1 VTRAFLIAV
10 LVAAVAACSPGSPAT
25 SPPAAPSPTPTAAT
39 TPPSEPTAAQPTLT
53 PGTPVDATPRA
64 TPSPADTSP
73 TASSPQPAPASPVQG
88 STDVDLTRVGTG
100 TTPDGWQEV
109 TSADGEC
116 RLAVPADW
124 LTDIIPG
131 SASSPGL
138 EATAFIAGEQFS
150 GWPEYVQRVDE
161 TLIPGHEVLLSTDD
175 AFLIRSALTAGDLSY
190 VLAINRGTGACSVLV
205 SVRPNAL
212 DAYAGVAAEM
222 LQTLAAVP

>member
-1 VTRAFLIAV
+1 MRGPLLAAV
-10 LVAAVAACSPGSPAT
+10 LVVVVVACSPGSPAT
-25 SPPAAPSPTPTAAT
+25 SPTAAPSPTPTAAT
-39 TPPSEPTAAQPTLT
+39 IPPSEPTAAQPTPT
-53 PGTPVDATPRA
+53 SAAPVEATPTETPPPATTSPGTGTPLL
-64 TPSPADTSP
+64 
-73 TASSPQPAPASPVQG
+73 APASPARG

-100 TTPDGWQEV
+100 TTPGGWQEI
-109 TSADGEC
+109 TSADGAC

-150 GWPEYVQRVDE
+150 GWPEYVERVDE
-161 TLIPGHEVLLSTDD
+161 SLIPGHEILLATDD
-175 AFLIRSALTAGDLSY
+175 AFLIRSAPIAGELSY
-190 VLAINRGTGACSVLV
+190 VLAINRGTGACSVLIA
-205 SVRPNAL
+205 VRPNAV